1 MGRPYAGILG
11 SLAFASLAL
20 RGVALGSSIE
30 TTIFSA
36 SAACFVFAALG
47 FLGGSLAE
55 FLIRDSVRLQFQ
67 SAMAEWEV
75 QQQESQRKLNQTAIK
90 T

>member
-11 SLAFASLAL
+11 SLVFGSIVL
-20 RGVALGSSIE
+20 RGVALGSGVE
-30 TTIFSA
+30 ATVLAA

-47 FLGGSLAE
+47 YLSGTLAE

-67 SAMAEWEV
+67 SAMADWEK
-75 QQQESQRKLNQTAIK
+75 QQKLDTPATK